1 MIPRIKDIQPLK
13 DYILFVRFDDGRE
26 VYYDVKT
33 DISTI
38 PSFANLLTEVN
49 LFKNFQLDPSRT
61 CVTWSDEIDLPSDS
75 IYEYGQVKPIHNKC

>member
-1 MIPRIKDIQPLK
+1 MIPRIKDIQPLN

-26 VYYDVKT
+26 VYYDVKS

-61 CVTWSDEIDLPSDS
+61 CVTWSEEIDLPSDS
-75 IYEYGQVKPIHNKC
+75 IYEYGQVAN